1 MTMEKIFN
9 NLSGDRKLAADI
21 RQNSMMVEIMRDDR
35 MTLAAIELSIP
46 DAKQLVK
53 YLQEI
58 ISSHD
63 RSRFCYE

>member
-1 MTMEKIFN
+1 MEKIFN

>member
-46 DAKQLVK
+46 DAK
-53 YLQEI
+53 
-58 ISSHD
+58 HW
-63 RSRFCYE
+63 